1 MCYNIPMTHIT
12 ENDIERILK
21 TKSADL
27 GLFVL
32 AMHSLMERALREK
45 YNSSSRFGKL
55 IDDYTSEY
63 ELTYGTPIYPGAK
76 KSKFPKDKQ
85 IIFDGLKK
93 IYTNHY
99 LSNNVRHEFIEI
111 SDEDAKSTVVC
122 FLAFAAAEGWTN
134 LETIKKLEAEL
145 DNWKNHEKYQSEKL
159 KKAIEEI
166 NKLKSENENLAQ
178 KANELNDLQNQL
190 SIISAKENVLRQ
202 ELAETEARLSK
213 KDEKLDKVRQNAN
226 EQYMKFKKEREEI
239 LEKIKDYDA
248 TKKYME
254 YLERVSFYTR
264 TRHDYEQSIITLSRE
279 QTEVLNQINLNRD
292 YLVKG
297 AAGTGKS
304 LVLIKTLEKAVNE
317 LKGELGFEVNKNSFR
332 LLTYVKSLVKYNQY
346 VIKLLN
352 AEVPEGAITTAY
364 SFVFSL
370 MKKFFPDRS
379 FCYDFKSV
387 PAGAFEDG
395 DFTGEE
401 IFTEAQSFIWENCI
415 SQEQYVDEVCDREGM
430 KFPLKK
436 ADRIKIWNALEKAE
450 ALLEKEKIW
459 PSNFA
464 AKKIAERLLQGG
476 PEVEEILAEY
486 SFVDEAQDLPP
497 AILAVIKNST
507 KRAVFLAGDSD
518 QSIYRKGFNWNRS
531 GIDIRGRTKILKTNF
546 RNTVQIHQ
554 YAENYRSNFK
564 HKDKTTM
571 PDAFRPG
578 PPVEHIVGKSS
589 EDAMNQMIEQIKLLM
604 NALNYSEENICIIAN
619 TNPKLEKLKTLLDKK
634 LGIEANIINDDFDFE
649 TTGGVRLCTMQSC
662 KGLDFPVVLFLADH
676 RIHGAEKGSVY
687 DEATFM
693 DQQFN
698 MVYVALTRAMEML
711 FVYTVNGSE
720 FEAFKKLG

>member
-1 MCYNIPMTHIT
+1 MTHIT
-12 ENDIERILK
+12 EKDIERILK
-21 TKSADL
+21 IKNADL
-27 GLFVL
+27 GLFIL

-45 YNSSSRFGKL
+45 YNSTSNFGIL
-55 IDDYTSEY
+55 INKYTDEY
-63 ELTYGTPIYPGAK
+63 KLTYGTPIYQG
-76 KSKFPKDKQ
+76 SDYYNFPKDKHN
-85 IIFDGLKK
+85 IYRGLQK
-93 IYTNHY
+93 IYKNHY
-99 LSNNVRHEFIEI
+99 LSNDVRHEFAEFY
-111 SDEDAKSTVVC
+111 DENAKSTVVC
-122 FLAFAAAEGWTN
+122 FLAFAEAEGWTN
-134 LETIKKLEAEL
+134 LVTIKKLEAEL
-145 DNWKNHEKYQSEKL
+145 DNWKNHDSYQSEEL

-190 SIISAKENVLRQ
+190 SIVTAKENVLRQ

-239 LEKIKDYDA
+239 LEQIKDYEA

-279 QTEVLNQINLNRD
+279 QQDVLNQINMKRD

-317 LKGELGFEVNKNSFR
+317 LKGELGFEESKNSYR
-332 LLTYVKSLVKYNQY
+332 LLTYVKCLVKYNQY

-364 SFVFSL
+364 SFVYSL
-370 MKKFFPDRS
+370 MKKFFPEKI
-379 FCYDFKSV
+379 FCYDLKSV
-387 PAGAFEDG
+387 PAGVFEDG
-395 DFTGEE
+395 DFKAEE
-401 IFTEAQSFIWENCI
+401 IFTEAQSFIWANCI
-415 SQEQYVDEVCDREGM
+415 SKEQYVDEVCDREGM

-436 ADRIKIWNALEKAE
+436 ADREKMWRALEKAE
-450 ALLEKEKIW
+450 ENLENQKIW
-459 PSNFA
+459 PSNYA
-464 AKKIAERLLQGG
+464 AKKIAERLLEGG
-476 PEVEEILAEY
+476 PEVEEIMAEY

-546 RNTVQIHQ
+546 RNTAQIHE
-554 YAENYRSNFK
+554 YAENYRANFK

-578 PPVEHIVGKSS
+578 PPVEHIVGKNT
-589 EDAMNQMIEQIKLLM
+589 DDIMNQMVEQIKLLM
-604 NALNYSEENICIIAN
+604 NALNYEEENICIIAN
-619 TNPKLEKLKTLLDKK
+619 TNPKLEKLKNLLDKK
-634 LGIEANIINDDFDFE
+634 LGIEANVINDDFDFE
-649 TTGGVRLCTMQSC
+649 KTGGIRLCTMQSC
-662 KGLDFPVVLFLADH
+662 KGLDFPVVLLLADH

-687 DEATFM
+687 DEETFM

-711 FVYTVNGSE
+711 YVYTVEGSE

>member
-1 MCYNIPMTHIT
+1 MTHVT

-21 TKSADL
+21 TKSADY
-27 GLFVL
+27 GLFIL

-45 YNSSSRFGKL
+45 YNSTSSFGNL
-55 IDDYTSEY
+55 IDKYTYEY
-63 ELTYGTPIYPGAK
+63 KLTYGTPIYQG
-76 KSKFPKDKQ
+76 SDTYNFPKDKHN
-85 IIFDGLKK
+85 IYRGLQK
-93 IYTNHY
+93 IYKNHY
-99 LSNNVRHEFIEI
+99 LSNDVRHEFAEFF
-111 SDEDAKSTVVC
+111 DEDAKTTVVC
-122 FLAFAAAEGWTN
+122 FLTFAEVEGWSN
-134 LETIKKLEAEL
+134 LKAIKKLEAEL
-145 DNWKNHEKYQSEKL
+145 DNWKNHESYQSDKL

-178 KANELNDLQNQL
+178 KANQLNDLQNQL
-190 SIISAKENVLRQ
+190 SIITAKENVLRQ
-202 ELAETEARLSK
+202 ELTETEARLSK

-226 EQYMKFKKEREEI
+226 EQYIKFKKEREEI
-239 LEKIKDYDA
+239 LEKIKDYEA

-279 QTEVLNQINLNRD
+279 QQDVLNQINLNRD

-317 LKGELGFEVNKNSFR
+317 LKGELGFEANKNSFR

-364 SFVFSL
+364 SFVYSL
-370 MKKFFPDRS
+370 MRKFFPDRS
-379 FCYDFKSV
+379 FCYSFKDV
-387 PAGAFEDG
+387 PAGIFENG
-395 DFTGEE
+395 DFTAEE
-401 IFTEAQSFIWENCI
+401 VFTEAQSYIWENCI
-415 SQEQYVDEVCDREGM
+415 SKEQYVDEVCDREGM

-436 ADRIKIWNALEKAE
+436 ADRVKIWNALEKAQE
-450 ALLEKEKIW
+450 NLENQRVW
-459 PSNFA
+459 PSNYA
-464 AKKIAERLLQGG
+464 AKKIAERLLEGG
-476 PEVEEILAEY
+476 PEVEEMMAEY

-546 RNTVQIHQ
+546 RNTVQIHE
-554 YAENYRSNFK
+554 YAENYRANFK

-578 PPVEHIVGKSS
+578 PPVEHVVGKNT
-589 EDAMNQMIEQIKLLM
+589 EDVMNQMLEQVKLLM
-604 NALNYSEENICIIAN
+604 NALNYEEENICIIAN
-619 TNPKLEKLKTLLDKK
+619 TNPKLEKLKNLLDKK
-634 LGIEANIINDDFDFE
+634 LGVEANIINDDFDFE
-649 TTGGVRLCTMQSC
+649 KTGGIRLCTMQSC

-687 DEATFM
+687 DESTFM

-698 MVYVALTRAMEML
+698 MVYVVLTRAMEML
-711 FVYTVNGSE
+711 YVYTVGGSE